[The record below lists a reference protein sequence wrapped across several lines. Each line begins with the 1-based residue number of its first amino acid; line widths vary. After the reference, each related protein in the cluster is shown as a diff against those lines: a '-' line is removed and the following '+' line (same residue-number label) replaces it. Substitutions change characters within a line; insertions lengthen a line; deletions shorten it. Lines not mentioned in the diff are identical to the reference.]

1 MTDAMTASTAASTAA
16 STGAAVTLV
25 DADVR
30 RLITT
35 DGLDALLFVEAG
47 AGTGK
52 TKQLVDRVVSLVLA
66 RDVPMREIAAIT
78 FTEAAASELRSR
90 VREALERVVH
100 SADASANASTGPNA
114 ATAAD
119 RARADAALADL
130 DSAAIG
136 TVHAFA
142 QRILSEHPVEAG
154 LPPSVEVLDEVESLL
169 EFGRRWQEEVDR
181 MFATP
186 ELAPIITVARLLDVR
201 VDHPKLVSLRDVASV
216 FADNWDRLD
225 SLVDLPVVLP
235 QFDRLDAVEQ
245 VRGLESVL
253 VRCAE
258 IPDDK
263 LAQRL
268 LAGASEMGSVLRALE
283 HGDDRAVIR
292 QLMAKRKSKK
302 WGHGS
307 AGTAANW
314 GGKDEKAAVG
324 ATVAAAETA
333 LENILVQAAD
343 EVLRVLAGEVA
354 RFTVRSAHD
363 RLGDGRLEFHDLL
376 VFARRLLRES
386 RDARSALHARYT
398 RLLIDEFQDTDPIQ
412 VELATLIAASV
423 GDHDPKAN
431 WQDVVVDD
439 ERLFF
444 VGDPK
449 QSIYRFRRADIA
461 LFLAARD
468 RFAGESVRLTTNFRT
483 VPPVL
488 DWVNHVFG
496 ALMAEEIPGR
506 RPQYEPLHSHRHS
519 SAHDHRVVL
528 LGGPHPKEEKLL
540 AGPLREL
547 EAGTVASA
555 IAEILAHPEEWPVE
569 VDGEWRPAR
578 PEDIAI
584 LVPTRTSLG
593 VLMDALRE
601 REVDV
606 RAETGTLVYETQEI
620 RDLLS
625 VLRAV
630 AYGTDAVALVAALR
644 SPILACGDDDLVTY
658 AHAGGTWSVTAPRP
672 DLPEDHPVM
681 AALAFLARLHDARW
695 WTPPSELIDWI
706 IRERRLLTIG
716 LAQHRA
722 RDTWRRIRFLSD
734 QARVF
739 EASQSGDLVAFV
751 DWANLQRSEMARVHE
766 PILPEADDHAVR
778 IMTIHGAK
786 GLEFPITVVSG
797 LTTRLSARR
806 RGVAVRWDGDEI
818 GVSTRKDIATAG
830 FDRLADLEDEMD
842 GEEKLRLLYVACTR
856 ARDHLLIATHH
867 VEGVASFAQLAWT
880 HSHDAPVDCWRE
892 SEIDEV
898 TGGPT
903 AVPMATPLIAPVT
916 PTSVPSAEM
925 LAAEMEERSEWLA
938 RRSRLLDAGRVTRT
952 VSATD
957 VRRSGAEGAH
967 GFRHRWLGAPIDSE
981 STEIPDPATAWR
993 RGSSATAFGRAVHAV
1008 LQDAD
1013 LATGANIDGLAAT
1026 IAEAEGLADHA
1037 DDVAAA
1043 SRSVLAAEMVR
1054 AAAVGIETGDAFR
1067 EMYVAAPVGERVI
1080 EGYIDLLVRTSEGL
1094 VVVDYKTDPV
1104 TNTDEIDRRVEEYR
1118 LQLAAYAL
1126 AVETVTGAPVA
1137 AGVLVFA
1144 RAEGMVERRIEAQD
1158 LGLAEVRT
1166 IVGGRPIA

>member
-1 MTDAMTASTAASTAA
+1 MTDAMAASNADA
-16 STGAAVTLV
+16 AAVTLV
-25 DADVR
+25 DEDVR
-30 RLITT
+30 RLITA

-100 SADASANASTGPNA
+100 STDASADASTGANA
-114 ATAAD
+114 ATDAD

-186 ELAPIITVARLLDVR
+186 DLAPVITIARLLDVR
-201 VDHPKLVSLRDVASV
+201 VDHPKLVSLRDIASV

-225 SLVDLPVVLP
+225 SLVDLPVLIP
-235 QFDRLDAVEQ
+235 KLDRLDAIEQ

-253 VRCAE
+253 ARCGE
-258 IPDDK
+258 IPEDK

-268 LAGASEMGSVLRALE
+268 LAGGPEMGSVLDVLE
-283 HGDDRAVIR
+283 QGDDRAVVR
-292 QLMAKRKSKK
+292 RLVSKRKGKK
-302 WGHGS
+302 WGHGN

-333 LENILVQAAD
+333 LENILEQAAD
-343 EVLRVLAGEVA
+343 DVLRVLAAEVA
-354 RFTVRSAHD
+354 RFTVRAAQD

-386 RDARSALHARYT
+386 PDARAALHARYT

-423 GDHDPKAN
+423 GEHDPKAR

-449 QSIYRFRRADIA
+449 QSIYRFRRADIS

-506 RPQYEPLHSHRHS
+506 RPQYEPLHSHRHAS
-519 SAHDHRVVL
+519 SHDHRVVL
-528 LGGPHPKEEKLL
+528 LGGPHPKAEKLR

-547 EAGTVASA
+547 EAATVAA
-555 IAEILAHPEEWPVE
+555 AVAEILAHPEEWPVDA
-569 VDGEWRPAR
+569 DGEWRAAR

-593 VLMDALRE
+593 VLMDALRD
-601 REVDV
+601 RDVDV

-658 AHAGGTWSVTAPRP
+658 AHAGGKWSVTAPRP
-672 DLPEDHPVM
+672 DLPEDQPVM
-681 AALAFLARLHDARW
+681 AALAFMARLHEARW

-716 LAQHRA
+716 LAQRRA

-751 DWANLQRSEMARVHE
+751 DWADLQRSEMARVHE

-797 LTTRLSARR
+797 LTTRLLARR
-806 RGVAVRWDGDEI
+806 GRVAVRWDGDEI

-842 GEEKLRLLYVACTR
+842 SEEKLRLLYVACTR
-856 ARDHLLIATHH
+856 ARDHLLVATHH
-867 VEGVASFAQLAWT
+867 VEDVPSFAQVAWA
-880 HSHDAPVDCWRE
+880 HSHDAPAECWRE
-892 SEIDEV
+892 SEIDA
-898 TGGPT
+898 PI
-903 AVPMATPLIAPVT
+903 AAPVT
-916 PTSVPSAEM
+916 SPATEPMAPTSVPSAAV
-925 LAAEMEERSEWLA
+925 LAAEMEERAEWLA
-938 RRSRLLDAGRVTRT
+938 LRSSLVESSRATRT
-952 VSATD
+952 VSATE
-957 VRRSGAEGAH
+957 VRRSGTAGAR
-967 GFRHRWLGAPIDSE
+967 GSRRRWLGPSIDTE

-993 RGSSATAFGRAVHAV
+993 QGSSATAFGRAVHAV

-1013 LATGANIDGLAAT
+1013 LTTGGNIASLAAT
-1026 IAEAEGLADHA
+1026 IADAEGIGDHV

-1043 SRSVLAAEMVR
+1043 ARSVLAAEMVR
-1054 AAAVGIETGDAFR
+1054 EAAVGIERGDAFR

-1080 EGYIDLLVRTSEGL
+1080 EGYIDLLVRTPDGL

-1104 TNTDEIDRRVEEYR
+1104 TSAEEIHQRVEEYR

-1126 AVETVTGAPVA
+1126 AVEVVTGTPVT

-1144 RAEGMVERRIEAQD
+1144 RSEGMVERRIEAQD
-1158 LGLAEVRT
+1158 LGLAEVRA
-1166 IVGGRPIA
+1166 ILGGQPAG

>member
-1 MTDAMTASTAASTAA
+1 MTEAMTASTADSTAA
-16 STGAAVTLV
+16 GPAVTLV
-25 DADVR
+25 DEGVR

-90 VREALERVVH
+90 VREAVERVVH
-100 SADASANASTGPNA
+100 SADATAATANAPSVV
-114 ATAAD
+114 TAAD
-119 RARADAALADL
+119 RERADAALADL

-201 VDHPKLVSLRDVASV
+201 VDHPKLVSLRDIASV

-225 SLVDLPVVLP
+225 SLVDLPVVIP
-235 QFDRLDAVEQ
+235 QLDRLDAIEQ
-245 VRGLESVL
+245 VRRLEPVL
-253 VRCAE
+253 ARCAE

-268 LAGASEMGSVLRALE
+268 LAGGPEMGSVLRALE
-283 HGDDRAVIR
+283 HGDDRAVVR
-292 QLMAKRKSKK
+292 QLIAKRKSKK
-302 WGHGS
+302 WGHGN

-324 ATVAAAETA
+324 ATVAATEAA
-333 LENILVQAAD
+333 LENILEQAAD
-343 EVLRVLAGEVA
+343 DVLRVLAGEVA
-354 RFTVRSAHD
+354 RFTVRSAHE

-386 RDARSALHARYT
+386 RDARTALHARYT

-423 GDHDPKAN
+423 GEHDPKAS
-431 WQDVVVDD
+431 WQDVQVDD

-449 QSIYRFRRADIA
+449 QSIYRFRRADIG

-496 ALMAEEIPGR
+496 ALMDEEIPGR

-519 SAHDHRVVL
+519 SSHDHRVVL
-528 LGGPHPKEEKLL
+528 LGGPHPKEEKLR

-547 EAGTVASA
+547 EAGTVAA
-555 IAEILAHPEEWPVE
+555 AVAEILAHPEDWPVE
-569 VDGEWRPAR
+569 ADGEWRAAR

-593 VLMDALRE
+593 VLMDALRDHD
-601 REVDV
+601 VDV

-644 SPILACGDDDLVTY
+644 SPILACGDDDLVIY
-658 AHAGGTWSVTAPRP
+658 AHAGGKWSVTAPRP

-681 AALAFLARLHDARW
+681 AALGFLARLHEARW
-695 WTPPSELIDWI
+695 WTPPSQLIDWI
-706 IRERRLLTIG
+706 VRERRLLTIG
-716 LAQHRA
+716 LAQRRA
-722 RDTWRRIRFLSD
+722 RDTWRRIRFLAD

-751 DWANLQRSEMARVHE
+751 DWADLQRSEMARVHE

-797 LTTRLSARR
+797 LTTRLLPR
-806 RGVAVRWDGDEI
+806 RGRVAVRWDGDEI

-856 ARDHLLIATHH
+856 ARDHLLVATHH
-867 VEGVASFAQLAWT
+867 VEGVPSFAQLAWT
-880 HSHDAPVDCWRE
+880 HSHDAPADCWRE
-892 SEIDEV
+892 SEID
-898 TGGPT
+898 GRSP
-903 AVPMATPLIAPVT
+903 APVT
-916 PTSVPSAEM
+916 SPIASTSVPNPETI
-925 LAAEMEERSEWLA
+925 AAEMDERAEWLA
-938 RRSRLLDAGRVTRT
+938 RRSKLLDTGRATRT

-957 VRRSGAEGAH
+957 VRRSGATGAH

-981 STEIPDPATAWR
+981 STEIPDPATVWR
-993 RGSSATAFGRAVHAV
+993 QGSSATAFGRAVHAV

-1013 LATGANIDGLAAT
+1013 LATGANIDSLAAT
-1026 IAEAEGLADHA
+1026 IADAEGLADHV
-1037 DDVAAA
+1037 DDVASAA
-1043 SRSVLAAEMVR
+1043 RSVLAAEMVR

-1080 EGYIDLLVRTSEGL
+1080 EGYIDLLVRTPEGL

-1104 TNTDEIDRRVEEYR
+1104 TDTDEIDRRVEEYR

-1126 AVETVTGAPVA
+1126 AVEVVTGTAVS

-1144 RAEGMVERRIEAQD
+1144 RAEGMVERRIEAQN
-1158 LGLAEVRT
+1158 LGLAEVRS
-1166 IVGGRPIA
+1166 IVGGQPLA

>member
-1 MTDAMTASTAASTAA
+1 MTEALSASTAA
-16 STGAAVTLV
+16 AVALV
-25 DADVR
+25 DEGVR

-52 TKQLVDRVVSLVLA
+52 TKQLVDRVVSLVLT

-100 SADASANASTGPNA
+100 SADASADASTGASAP
-114 ATAAD
+114 TAAD

-225 SLVDLPVVLP
+225 SLVDLPVVIP
-235 QFDRLDAVEQ
+235 QFDRLDAMEQ

-253 VRCAE
+253 ARCAE

-268 LAGASEMGSVLRALE
+268 LAGASEMGSVLRVLE
-283 HGDDRAVIR
+283 HGDDGAVVR
-292 QLMAKRKSKK
+292 QLMAKRKSRK
-302 WGHGS
+302 WGHGG

-324 ATVAAAETA
+324 ATVAAAEAA
-333 LENILVQAAD
+333 LENILEQAAD
-343 EVLRVLAGEVA
+343 DVLRVLAGEVA

-386 RDARSALHARYT
+386 RDARNALHARYT

-423 GDHDPKAN
+423 GDLDPNAG

-519 SAHDHRVVL
+519 SVHDHRVVL

-569 VDGEWRPAR
+569 VGGEWRAAR

-593 VLMDALRE
+593 VLMDALRD
-601 REVDV
+601 RDVDV

-658 AHAGGTWSVTAPRP
+658 AHAGGTWSVTAARP
-672 DLPEDHPVM
+672 DLPGDHPVM
-681 AALAFLARLHDARW
+681 AALAFLARLHEARW

-706 IRERRLLTIG
+706 VRERRLLTIG
-716 LAQHRA
+716 LAQRRA

-751 DWANLQRSEMARVHE
+751 DWADLQRSEMARVHE

-786 GLEFPITVVSG
+786 GLEFPIAVVSG
-797 LTTRLSARR
+797 LTTRLLARR

-856 ARDHLLIATHH
+856 ARDHLLVATHH

-880 HSHDAPVDCWRE
+880 HTHDAPADCWRE
-892 SEIDEV
+892 SEID
-898 TGGPT
+898 GRI
-903 AVPMATPLIAPVT
+903 AAPVT
-916 PTSVPSAEM
+916 SPLTASVAPTSVPSTEM
-925 LAAEMEERSEWLA
+925 LAVEMEERAGWLD
-938 RRSRLLDAGRVTRT
+938 RRSRLLDAGRATRT

-957 VRRSGAEGAH
+957 VRRSGTEGVR

-1013 LATGANIDGLAAT
+1013 LATGANIESLAAT
-1026 IAEAEGLADHA
+1026 IADAEGLADHA

-1043 SRSVLAAEMVR
+1043 ARSVLAAEMVR
-1054 AAAVGIETGDAFR
+1054 TAAVGIETGDAFR

-1080 EGYIDLLVRTSEGL
+1080 EGYIDLLVRTPEGL

-1104 TNTDEIDRRVEEYR
+1104 TNTEEIDRRVEEYR

-1126 AVETVTGAPVA
+1126 AVETVTGAPVI

-1144 RAEGMVERRIEAQD
+1144 RAEGMVERRIEAQN
-1158 LGLAEVRT
+1158 LGLDEVRS
-1166 IVGGRPIA
+1166 IVNGQPPA